1 MGGQIAAGSAFAVAQ
16 SVGAGGALPVIGYL
30 GGALAGGAAAQ
41 AAGKCEAKGKGKLAE
56 DEKAKL
62 AEEDEEAKKVAA
74 ILSELPEACPVC
86 RSGKF

>member
-41 AAGKCEAKGKGKLAE
+41 AAAKGEAKDKAKSPEEDQDAEKLAS
-56 DEKAKL
+56 
-62 AEEDEEAKKVAA
+62 
-74 ILSELPEACPVC
+74 ILSELPEACPIC
-86 RSGKF
+86 RSGGV